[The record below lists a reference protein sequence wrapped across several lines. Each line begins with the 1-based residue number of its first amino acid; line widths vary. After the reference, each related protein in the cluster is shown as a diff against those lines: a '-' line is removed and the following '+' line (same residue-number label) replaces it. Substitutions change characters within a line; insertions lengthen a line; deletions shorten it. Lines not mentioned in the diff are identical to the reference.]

1 MYYTKVQQKHFC
13 MPKRFACFLG
23 FLIMTLSSCYKTSPT
38 SLRVEVK
45 TELGSAVAGAIV
57 EVKGVPPENVDGNLI
72 IVDYEEATNGNGIAF
87 FNLDD
92 IYKPGQSGVAI
103 VEVKAQKLGLV
114 AEETVNLIEEIDNRV
129 DLVLQ

>member
-1 MYYTKVQQKHFC
+1 

-45 TELGSAVAGAIV
+45 TELESAVAGAIV

>member
-1 MYYTKVQQKHFC
+1 
-13 MPKRFACFLG
+13 MPKHFACFFA
-23 FLIMTLSSCYKTSPT
+23 FLLITLSSCYKTSPT

-45 TELGSAVAGAIV
+45 TESGGAVAGASV
-57 EVKGVPPENVDGNLI
+57 QVKGVPPDNTDGNLI
-72 IVDYEEATNGNGIAF
+72 IVDYQEATNGNGIAF

-103 VEVKAQKLGLV
+103 VEFKAQKLGLV
-114 AEETVNLIEEIDNRV
+114 AEETVNLIEEIENRV